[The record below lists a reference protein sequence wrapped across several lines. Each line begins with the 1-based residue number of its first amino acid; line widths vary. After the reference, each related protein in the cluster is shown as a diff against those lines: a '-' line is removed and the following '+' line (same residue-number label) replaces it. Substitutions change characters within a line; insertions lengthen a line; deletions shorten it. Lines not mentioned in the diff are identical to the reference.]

1 MFDSVQI
8 FLPFFCLVGLG
19 WAAVHIQL
27 LTPTGIQALNTF
39 VLFFG
44 LPAMVF
50 LLAAQGA
57 LAAHTLGPMLLAYG
71 VGGTVLLLLACAVY
85 AKAGMTRPHAGLL
98 ALATV
103 FPNTGF
109 LGLPLLTA
117 LLGTTAAGVVMA
129 TLLVDVLWLS
139 SLGLVWASSSTTG
152 HKYAGSQL
160 AQSLYGA
167 LRNPLLWAM
176 AAGLAWHG
184 TSWHLPMAL
193 DKTLGL
199 LGMAASPTA
208 LFALGGVL
216 HKRGRTLPIS
226 PDVSGAAWIHPAGV
240 VMKLVAHPALVW
252 VTGTLLQRY
261 GWPLAPDTL
270 VALTMAAAL
279 PSASNVLLLAERRQ
293 ADAARVGQL
302 IWWTTLLA
310 MPTMLL
316 WASLVG

>member
-1 MFDSVQI
+1 MLDSIQI
-8 FLPFFCLVGLG
+8 FLPFFALVCLG
-19 WAAVHIQL
+19 WLAVQGQL
-27 LTPTGIQALNTF
+27 LTPVGIRALNTY

-50 LLAAQGA
+50 LLAARGA
-57 LAAHTLGPMLLAYG
+57 LTGHTLGAMLLAYG
-71 VGGTVLLLLACAVY
+71 VGGTALLLIACMVY
-85 AKAGMTRPHAGLL
+85 AKAGLPRPHAGLL

-117 LLGTTAAGVVMA
+117 LLGTTAAGAVMA

-139 SLGLVWASSSTTG
+139 SWGLVWASSSTTG
-152 HKYAGSQL
+152 QKYAGSQL
-160 AQSLYGA
+160 AQSLHGA

-184 TSWHLPMAL
+184 TSWHLPMAF
-193 DKTLGL
+193 DNTLEL

-216 HKRGRTLPIS
+216 HKKGRTLPVS
-226 PDVSGAAWIHPAGV
+226 PDVQGAAWIHPSGV
-240 VMKLVAHPALVW
+240 VMKLVAHPTLVW
-252 VTGTLLQRY
+252 LTGTLLQRY

-302 IWWTTLLA
+302 IWWTTLLSI
-310 MPTMLL
+310 PTMLL
-316 WASLVG
+316 WGSLVR